1 MKVKRIARKKSV
13 FSKKKIL
20 FYETIVRSA
29 CVLIVGMHAHIRFL
43 LCDRN
48 NDIFIVVIVIVA
60 MMMIIVIIIIVQF
73 VDLYFMKNSRE
84 ESEKK
89 YRSNFIADR
98 ECKVARARKEF
109 VSESRN
115 EETPVD
121 LTLRIFSY
129 IFLDISI

>member
-1 MKVKRIARKKSV
+1 MGMKVKRIARKKSV

-60 MMMIIVIIIIVQF
+60 MMMMMMIIVQF

-129 IFLDISI
+129 IFLDIST